1 MPRGEGEVGAGA
13 EAADVV
19 ADVGE
24 DQGAEEEARRP
35 STGNIQSWIASPEFV
50 YRIFLAPFLQVPTR
64 QQQGIEPLCSSKKG
78 NRQLSGFALAALAG
92 L

>member
-13 EAADVV
+13 EAADV
-19 ADVGE
+19 APDVVG
-24 DQGAEEEARRP
+24 DRGAEEEARRP
-35 STGNIQSWIASPEFV
+35 STGNVQSWIASPEFV

-78 NRQLSGFALAALAG
+78 NRQLPGFALATIAG
-92 L
+92 I